1 MSEPNR
7 HPGTFPPITLS
18 NVMSVPRLNEESDD
32 VELVSACRSGDAE
45 LCERAFEWL
54 VRRHQKTMLN
64 LAYRVVGDYDEAC
77 EVVQDAFVAAYKNL
91 ATFRG
96 EARFSTWLTTITL
109 NHARNGLVRI
119 KARRSHEAYSL
130 DATLKTG
137 DGELRH
143 DPPSLAPSA
152 LEQMEEA
159 AVRLKI
165 ESCIKALPL
174 DFREVLVLRDLQ
186 EHSYQEIGAM
196 LQVREGTVK
205 SRLFRAREGIKDCL
219 KRAMGVL

>member
-1 MSEPNR
+1 MSA
-7 HPGTFPPITLS
+7 L
-18 NVMSVPRLNEESDD
+18 RLNEESED
-32 VELVSACRSGDAE
+32 VELVSACQSGDADLSE
-45 LCERAFEWL
+45 HAFEWL
-54 VRRHQKTMLN
+54 VRRHQKAMLN

-77 EVVQDAFVAAYKNL
+77 EVVQDAFVAAFKNL

-130 DATLKTG
+130 DTTLTTEDG
-137 DGELRH
+137 DLRH
-143 DPPSLAPSA
+143 DPPSQAPSA
-152 LEQMEEA
+152 LDQMEAA
-159 AVRLKI
+159 AVRQKI
-165 ESCIKALPL
+165 KTCIDALPQ

-186 EHSYQEIGAM
+186 EHSYQEIGTM

-219 KRAMGVL
+219 KLAMGAT

>member
-1 MSEPNR
+1 MSA
-7 HPGTFPPITLS
+7 
-18 NVMSVPRLNEESDD
+18 PRLNEESED

-45 LCERAFEWL
+45 LRERAFEWL
-54 VRRHQKTMLN
+54 VRRHQKAMLN
-64 LAYRVVGDYDEAC
+64 LAYRVVGDYEEAC

-91 ATFRG
+91 PNFRG

-119 KARRSHEAYSL
+119 KARRSREAYSL
-130 DATLKTG
+130 DAALKTDDG
-137 DGELRH
+137 DLRQ
-143 DPPSLAPSA
+143 DPPSQDPSV

-159 AVRLKI
+159 VLRRKI
-165 ESCIKALPL
+165 EGCIAALPQ
-174 DFREVLVLRDLQ
+174 DFREVLVLRDIQ
-186 EHSYQEIGAM
+186 EHSYQDIGAM

-219 KRAMGVL
+219 KRAMEAS

>member
-1 MSEPNR
+1 MSA
-7 HPGTFPPITLS
+7 
-18 NVMSVPRLNEESDD
+18 PRWNEESEDG
-32 VELVSACRSGDAE
+32 ELVSVCRSGDAE
-45 LCERAFEWL
+45 SSARAFECL
-54 VRRHQKTMLN
+54 VLRHQKAMLN

-77 EVVQDAFVAAYKNL
+77 EVAQDAFVAAYKHL
-91 ATFRG
+91 GTFRG

-130 DATLKTG
+130 DATLKTE
-137 DGELRH
+137 DGERRQ
-143 DPPSLAPSA
+143 DPPSQAPSA

-159 AVRLKI
+159 AVRQKI
-165 ESCIKALPL
+165 KSCMDALPQ

-196 LQVREGTVK
+196 LKVREGTVK

-219 KRAMGVL
+219 KRAMGAL

>member
-1 MSEPNR
+1 MSA
-7 HPGTFPPITLS
+7 
-18 NVMSVPRLNEESDD
+18 PRWNEESEDG
-32 VELVSACRSGDAE
+32 ELVSACRSGDAE
-45 LCERAFEWL
+45 SSARAFECL
-54 VRRHQKTMLN
+54 VSRHQKAMLN

-77 EVVQDAFVAAYKNL
+77 EVVQDAFVAAYKHL
-91 ATFRG
+91 GTFRG

-130 DATLKTG
+130 DAALKTE
-137 DGELRH
+137 DGERRQ
-143 DPPSLAPSA
+143 DPPSLAPSV
-152 LEQMEEA
+152 LEQMEAA
-159 AVRLKI
+159 AVRQKI
-165 ESCIKALPL
+165 KSCMDTLPP

-196 LQVREGTVK
+196 LKVREGTVK

-219 KRAMGVL
+219 KRAMGAL

>member
-1 MSEPNR
+1 M
-7 HPGTFPPITLS
+7 
-18 NVMSVPRLNEESDD
+18 
-32 VELVSACRSGDAE
+32 ELVSACRSGDAE

-54 VRRHQKTMLN
+54 VQRHQKAMLN

-91 ATFRG
+91 AAFRF

-119 KARRSHEAYSL
+119 KTRRSHEAYSL
-130 DATLKTG
+130 DATLQTEDG
-137 DGELRH
+137 DLRH
-143 DPPSLAPSA
+143 EPPSKAPSA

-159 AVRLKI
+159 ALRKRI
-165 ESCIKALPL
+165 EACIAALPQ

-186 EHSYQEIGAM
+186 EYSYQEIGV
-196 LQVREGTVK
+196 LLRVREGTVK

-219 KRAMGVL
+219 KRAVGAL

>member
-1 MSEPNR
+1 MNA
-7 HPGTFPPITLS
+7 L
-18 NVMSVPRLNEESDD
+18 RLNEESED
-32 VELVSACRSGDAE
+32 VELVSACQSGDAE
-45 LCERAFEWL
+45 WSERAFEWL
-54 VRRHQKTMLN
+54 VRRHQKAMLN

-91 ATFRG
+91 GTFRG
-96 EARFSTWLTTITL
+96 DARFSTWLTTITL

-119 KARRSHEAYSL
+119 KTRRSHEAYSL
-130 DATLKTG
+130 DATLKTE
-137 DGELRH
+137 DGEIRH

-152 LEQMEEA
+152 LDQMEEA
-159 AVRLKI
+159 AVRQKI
-165 ESCIKALPL
+165 KSCIDGLPQ

-186 EHSYQEIGAM
+186 EHSYQEIGVM

-219 KRAMGVL
+219 KRAAGVV

>member
-1 MSEPNR
+1 MR
-7 HPGTFPPITLS
+7 W
-18 NVMSVPRLNEESDD
+18 NEESED
-32 VELVSACRSGDAE
+32 VELVSACQSGDSE
-45 LCERAFEWL
+45 SRERAFECL
-54 VRRHQKTMLN
+54 VRRHQKPMLN

-77 EVVQDAFVAAYKNL
+77 EVVQDAFLAAYKNMG
-91 ATFRG
+91 TFRG

-130 DATLKTG
+130 DAALKTDEG
-137 DGELRH
+137 DLRQ
-143 DPPSLAPSA
+143 DPPSQSPSA
-152 LEQMEEA
+152 LDQMEEA
-159 AVRLKI
+159 GVRQKI
-165 ESCIKALPL
+165 KSCIDALPR

-186 EHSYQEIGAM
+186 EHSYQEIGVM

-219 KRAMGVL
+219 KRARGAS

>member
-1 MSEPNR
+1 M
-7 HPGTFPPITLS
+7 TLS
-18 NVMSVPRLNEESDD
+18 NGMIAPLLNEESDD

-45 LCERAFEWL
+45 LSECAFEWL
-54 VRRHQKTMLN
+54 VRRHQKAMLN

-91 ATFRG
+91 ASFRF
-96 EARFSTWLTTITL
+96 ESRFSTWLTTITL

-130 DATLKTG
+130 DAPVKTDDG
-137 DGELRH
+137 DLRH

-152 LEQMEEA
+152 LEQLEA
-159 AVRLKI
+159 SAIRRKI
-165 ESCIKALPL
+165 DSCIQALPQ

-219 KRAMGVL
+219 KRALGAL